1 MSIDI
6 SEKTAL
12 VTGPAGNLGSA
23 VVEKFRE
30 AGASLILVDHRPDR
44 LSQRYPGLAGH
55 GDHLLLPGIDLL
67 EPQQLESAVQ
77 QALEKFQH
85 IDILVHTVGG
95 FTMGDP
101 VHITAAETWKG
112 MLDLNAGTLLNAV
125 RAVVPSMIAQ
135 ESGRIITI
143 GARPSWE
150 GKPNMGAYSAAKAA
164 VLRLTESMAAELKSK
179 GITANCLIPGTIDTP
194 ENRQAMPD
202 ADTAN
207 WVQPSSL
214 AEVILFLASD
224 QAGDIRGAA
233 VPVYGGVKS

>member
-1 MSIDI
+1 
-6 SEKTAL
+6 
-12 VTGPAGNLGSA
+12 
-23 VVEKFRE
+23 
-30 AGASLILVDHRPDR
+30 
-44 LSQRYPGLAGH
+44 
-55 GDHLLLPGIDLL
+55 
-67 EPQQLESAVQ
+67 
-77 QALEKFQH
+77 
-85 IDILVHTVGG
+85 VGG

-101 VHITAAETWKG
+101 VHKTAAETWHG

-125 RAVVPSMIAQ
+125 RAVVPAMIAQ
-135 ESGRIITI
+135 KSGRIITI